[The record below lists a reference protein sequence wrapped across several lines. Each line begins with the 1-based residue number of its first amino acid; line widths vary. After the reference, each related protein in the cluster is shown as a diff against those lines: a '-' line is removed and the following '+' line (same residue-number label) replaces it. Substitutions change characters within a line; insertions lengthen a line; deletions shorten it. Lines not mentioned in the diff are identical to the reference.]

1 MGKSQAPQR
10 LAKTQSPNNKFGPSS
25 VATCSPLD
33 AQDKVH
39 QVTTILKLLKLRT
52 VNSTLMA
59 LHFFV
64 YLLPAYYSCAWL
76 FRV

>member
-1 MGKSQAPQR
+1 MA
-10 LAKTQSPNNKFGPSS
+10 A
-25 VATCSPLD
+25 CSPLD

>member
-10 LAKTQSPNNKFGPSS
+10 LAKTQSPNNKFGLSLHS
-25 VATCSPLD
+25 LLD